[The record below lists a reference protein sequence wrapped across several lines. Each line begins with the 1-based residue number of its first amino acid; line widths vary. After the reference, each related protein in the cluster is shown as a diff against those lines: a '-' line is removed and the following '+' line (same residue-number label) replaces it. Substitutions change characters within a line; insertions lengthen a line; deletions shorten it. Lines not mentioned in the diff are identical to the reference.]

1 MSNIDIYQLIAD
13 RCTYAIVSSDLSTS
27 KKKKTNPNI
36 KRLVNLL
43 QNKSNQNHRFLL
55 QIHRFSHL
63 HLFLTSN
70 IVLVKLDK
78 VRRYGRKKLAFG

>member
-27 KKKKTNPNI
+27 KKNPHL

-70 IVLVKLDK
+70 IVLVKLDQ